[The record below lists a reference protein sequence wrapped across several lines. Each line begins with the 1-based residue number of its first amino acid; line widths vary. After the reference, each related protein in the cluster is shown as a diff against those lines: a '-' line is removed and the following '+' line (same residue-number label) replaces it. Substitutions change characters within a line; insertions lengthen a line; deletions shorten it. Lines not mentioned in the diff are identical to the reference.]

1 MCSSRSD
8 PTFSDNHI
16 LAGVVS
22 DIVFRTTI
30 ENAGPDTA
38 YNVIL
43 VFTHP
48 TSLTYSRVEGGAQFI
63 CMINQSA
70 NETTCSVIRMLENET
85 QV

>member
-16 LAGVVS
+16 LTGVVS

-48 TSLTYSRVEGGAQFI
+48 TSLTYSRVEGGAQFT
-63 CMINQSA
+63 CTTNQNA
-70 NETTCSVIRMLENET
+70 DETTCNVISVLGNGT